1 MIHPRDKMAFGYLL
15 DVLRAEANLSWA
27 ALGQAAGVERSA
39 ASKWGKGSF
48 PRSGDVAGILA
59 ALSPSEEDA
68 RRLVTAYARETGSYP
83 AGCVATVR
91 LKTAE
96 ELLAQ
101 VKLELEEAQ

>member
-1 MIHPRDKMAFGYLL
+1 MTHPRDKMAFGVLL
-15 DVLRAEANLSWA
+15 DVLRAEANLTWA
-27 ALGQAAGVERSA
+27 ALGQAVGVERSA
-39 ASKWGKGSF
+39 ASKWGKGAF
-48 PRSGDVAGILA
+48 PRPSDVAGVVA

-68 RRLVTAYARETGSYP
+68 GRLVTAYARETGSYP

-101 VKLELEEAQ
+101 VTLELEEAQ